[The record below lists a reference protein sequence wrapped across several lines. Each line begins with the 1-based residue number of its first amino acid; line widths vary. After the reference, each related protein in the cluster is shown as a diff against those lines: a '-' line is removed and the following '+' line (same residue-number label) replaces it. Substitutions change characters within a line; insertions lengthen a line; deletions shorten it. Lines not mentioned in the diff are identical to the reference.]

1 MGTTPETAPQQVAED
16 QEDSPIIMH
25 VNIDPQNV
33 LIAEKA
39 VTYQEIAL
47 ILQEH
52 AVEKVGVST
61 AEKMVTK
68 LRIAP
73 IRKRKRSVLTVVKR
87 VIYQESALNH
97 QKYLEDLDLEPR
109 NASIAVKVDTHQ
121 KTVRIREKSLLTWHA
136 STAV

>member
-1 MGTTPETAPQQVAED
+1 MATTPETAPQQVAED

-68 LRIAP
+68 LRIAL
-73 IRKRKRSVLTVVKR
+73 IQKMKRSVLTVVKR